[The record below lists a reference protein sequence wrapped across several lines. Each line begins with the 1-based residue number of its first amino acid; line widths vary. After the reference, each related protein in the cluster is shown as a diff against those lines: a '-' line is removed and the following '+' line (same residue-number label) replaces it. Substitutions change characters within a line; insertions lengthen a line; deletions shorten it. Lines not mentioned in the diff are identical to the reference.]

1 MRPGWWARPRPHGG
15 RGAQVSLA
23 PCLVPPP
30 QCPPSDRP
38 KTHPHLGYWPSHSR
52 VDHYCGSDGKRI
64 HLQGRRPG
72 FNPWVGKIHG
82 EGNGNPLQYS
92 CLENP
97 TDRGTWWSAVH
108 GVAKSRIRLS
118 DQHLKVEGREGGLA
132 AGTLAAPSRFRL
144 RGCPCSVGIGAFLLP
159 QPSWHRGSPPS

>member
-97 TDRGTWWSAVH
+97 YVQRSLAGCSTRGHKELDMNEWLSTQHSPFFEWVVYFDAVKH
-108 GVAKSRIRLS
+108 HKLFVS
-118 DQHLKVEGREGGLA
+118 DINHSNV
-132 AGTLAAPSRFRL
+132 F
-144 RGCPCSVGIGAFLLP
+144 FLFI
-159 QPSWHRGSPPS
+159 S